1 MNYSF
6 TNIII
11 PIFLTLSMQKVNN
24 EFQVDWKT
32 LVSKNTL
39 IFAAT
44 LDDAALLHLAVAFF
58 KEACTSN

>member
-32 LVSKNTL
+32 LVSKNTV

-44 LDDAALLHLAVAFF
+44 LDAATYFPEFVV
-58 KEACTSN
+58 

>member
-1 MNYSF
+1 MLLQMNYSF

-32 LVSKNTL
+32 LVSKNTV

-44 LDDAALLHLAVAFF
+44 LDAATFF
-58 KEACTSN
+58 PEFVV

>member
-1 MNYSF
+1 
-6 TNIII
+6 
-11 PIFLTLSMQKVNN
+11 MQKVNN

-44 LDDAALLHLAVAFF
+44 LDDAAL
-58 KEACTSN
+58 